1 MDKKNRDQ
9 SKEDMLKPV
18 QEEEVKKDI
27 DEVNSSEELKKEML
41 KPVTKSKSD
50 TDKELQDLEVE
61 TTGGG
66 IGGGGG

>member
-1 MDKKNRDQ
+1 MDKENRDQ
-9 SKEDMLKPV
+9 SKEDMLKPI

-50 TDKELQDLEVE
+50 TDRELQDLEVE

-66 IGGGGG
+66 VGGGGG

>member
-50 TDKELQDLEVE
+50 TDKELQDLEDE

-66 IGGGGG
+66 VGGGGG

>member
-9 SKEDMLKPV
+9 SKEDMLKPI

-66 IGGGGG
+66 VGGGGG

>member
-1 MDKKNRDQ
+1 MDKENRDQ
-9 SKEDMLKPV
+9 SKEDMLKPI

-41 KPVTKSKSD
+41 KPITKSKSD

>member
-1 MDKKNRDQ
+1 MDKEDRDQ
-9 SKEDMLKPV
+9 SKEDMLKPI

-41 KPVTKSKSD
+41 KPITKSKSD

-61 TTGGG
+61 TTAGGV
-66 IGGGGG
+66 GGSGG

>member
-1 MDKKNRDQ
+1 MDKENRDQ

-50 TDKELQDLEVE
+50 TDRELQDLEVE
-61 TTGGG
+61 TTAGGV
-66 IGGGGG
+66 GGSGG

>member
-1 MDKKNRDQ
+1 MDKENRDQ
-9 SKEDMLKPV
+9 SKEDMLKPI
-18 QEEEVKKDI
+18 QEEEIEKDI

-66 IGGGGG
+66 VGGGGG

>member
-9 SKEDMLKPV
+9 SKEDMLKPI

-27 DEVNSSEELKKEML
+27 DEVKNSDELKKEML
-41 KPVTKSKSD
+41 KPITKSKSD
-50 TDKELQDLEVE
+50 TDRELQDLEVE

-66 IGGGGG
+66 VGGSGG

>member
-1 MDKKNRDQ
+1 MDKENRDQ
-9 SKEDMLKPV
+9 SKEDMLKPI

-41 KPVTKSKSD
+41 KPITKSKSG

-66 IGGGGG
+66 VGGGGG

>member
-1 MDKKNRDQ
+1 MDKENRDQ
-9 SKEDMLKPV
+9 SKEDMLKPI

-41 KPVTKSKSD
+41 KPITKSKSD
-50 TDKELQDLEVE
+50 TDRELQDLEVE

-66 IGGGGG
+66 VGGGGG

>member
-9 SKEDMLKPV
+9 SKEDMLKPI

-41 KPVTKSKSD
+41 KPITKSKSD
-50 TDKELQDLEVE
+50 TDRELQDFEVE
-61 TTGGG
+61 TTAGGV
-66 IGGGGG
+66 GGGGG

>member
-1 MDKKNRDQ
+1 MDKENRDQ
-9 SKEDMLKPV
+9 SKEDMLKPI

-66 IGGGGG
+66 VGGGGG

>member
-66 IGGGGG
+66 VGGGGG

>member
-1 MDKKNRDQ
+1 MDKENRDQ

-27 DEVNSSEELKKEML
+27 DEVNSSEELAKEML

-50 TDKELQDLEVE
+50 TDRELQDLEVE
-61 TTGGG
+61 TTAGGV
-66 IGGGGG
+66 GGSGG

>member
-1 MDKKNRDQ
+1 MDKENRDQ

-61 TTGGG
+61 TTAGGV
-66 IGGGGG
+66 GGSGG